1 MNKHGQIRF
10 HSDGSVTTMKG
21 KQVARARR
29 FGGRKYTLVSAVGG
43 RKKAESSAKGWRE
56 QYGAARVI
64 KLEPGN
70 YGVYATI

>member
-1 MNKHGQIRF
+1 MGKHGQIRF
-10 HSDGSVTTMKG
+10 HSDGLVTTMKG
-21 KQVARARR
+21 KKIARVRC
-29 FGGRKYTLVSAVGG
+29 FGGRKFTLVSAVGD
-43 RKKAESSAKGWRE
+43 KKRAESSAKGWRE